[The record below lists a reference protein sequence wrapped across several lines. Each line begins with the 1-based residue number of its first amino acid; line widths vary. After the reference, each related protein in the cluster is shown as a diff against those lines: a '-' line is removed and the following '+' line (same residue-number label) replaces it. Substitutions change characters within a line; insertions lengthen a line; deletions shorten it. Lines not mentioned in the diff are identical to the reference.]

1 MLKLYWRR
9 SATAA
14 EFGIQSL
21 AWRPLLMSPDTSIE
35 GELLRVLRTGNFE
48 KEYLNEL
55 VRAAVEFHR
64 EGLRPVKVF
73 PLGIPVVD
81 GVEIRGVVAAKSLVS
96 LLGKVLIETSRTA
109 GVSVFP
115 YGIPNP
121 EIFRV
126 NVRLG
131 GIGAH
136 AM

>member
-1 MLKLYWRR
+1 
-9 SATAA
+9 
-14 EFGIQSL
+14 
-21 AWRPLLMSPDTSIE
+21 MSPNNSAVPSDSIE
-35 GELLRVLRTGNFE
+35 GELVRVLRSGNLD

-55 VRAAVEFHR
+55 VRAAVTFHK
-64 EGLRPVKVF
+64 EGLRPIKVF

-81 GVEIRGVVAAKSLVS
+81 GVEIHSVVTAKALAG
-96 LLGKVLIETSRTA
+96 LLQKILIDSSRTT

-131 GIGAH
+131 GLGGR

>member
-1 MLKLYWRR
+1 
-9 SATAA
+9 
-14 EFGIQSL
+14 
-21 AWRPLLMSPDTSIE
+21 MSPDTSIE

-81 GVEIRGVVAAKSLVS
+81 GVEIRGVVAAKRLVS

-131 GIGAH
+131 GIGAQ